1 MTLTKTDFIAYL
13 DSPRHLWAIKN
24 QDSIF
29 AATLKSDCIS
39 DATLSSLSSQMKHN
53 KIGEKEIGVYLQHL
67 FEQGYEVENLAEQ
80 YIQKHLV
87 PQYHAKSRQ
96 AEATEENLLLQPTHT
111 EEHYEARIDVL
122 ILNPETGKWDM
133 YEIKSST
140 KVDKTHK
147 YDATFQYLVFKQK
160 YELGDIYILHL
171 DKEYVRKGEISLS
184 EIFIS
189 ESVNEFV
196 EELKDEVIQLR
207 YEAYL
212 TAQAEDMNKAIACI
226 RPKTCPCLSLCHPDL
241 PKYSI
246 YDVNHLTGNE
256 GKIRDLE
263 ANGIKSVYDIPL
275 DFELSDKQRF
285 QVDVAQSK
293 NVHIDKPAIIQ
304 RLSELEYPLYF
315 LDYETF
321 NPAVPMFDGYKPF
334 DQMTFQYS
342 LHVLR
347 DEDSDKLESS
357 SANAS
362 ADLRHHE
369 FIETEQI
376 DPIPN
381 LIESLKQNIGNTGSI
396 IVWNKSFEATQNK
409 RMGEIYPE
417 HAEFCENINNRIFD
431 LMEIFRDQ
439 LYADPKFKGSYS
451 IKKVLPVLVPELTY
465 EGMEIGD
472 GATAMAN
479 WNEMV
484 YGEGLNKDEREKTK
498 QDLLKYC
505 ELDTLAMYKIWKVL
519 SDKFFS

>member
-1 MTLTKTDFIAYL
+1 MKLTKTDFIAYL
-13 DSPRHLWAIKN
+13 DSPRHLWAI
-24 QDSIF
+24 
-29 AATLKSDCIS
+29 
-39 DATLSSLSSQMKHN
+39 KHN

-67 FEQGYEVENLAEQ
+67 FEQGYEVERLAEQ
-80 YIQKHLV
+80 YIQKHLI
-87 PQYHAKSRQ
+87 PQYHATMPKIRQ
-96 AEATEENLLLQPTHT
+96 EGRQTKTRDENLLLQPTYID
-111 EEHYEARIDVL
+111 EHYEARTDVL
-122 ILNPETGKWDM
+122 ILNPKTGKWDM

-160 YELGDIYILHL
+160 FELGEIYILHL
-171 DKEYVRKGEISLS
+171 DKEYIREGEISLS
-184 EIFIS
+184 DLFIA
-189 ESVNEFV
+189 ENVNEFV

-207 YEAYL
+207 YEASL
-212 TAQAEDMNKAIACI
+212 TAQAEDMNKAVACI
-226 RPKTCPCLSLCHPDL
+226 RPKTCPCLSLCHQDL

-256 GKIRDLE
+256 SKIRDLE
-263 ANGIKSVYDIPL
+263 ADGIKSVYDIPL
-275 DFELSDKQRF
+275 DFELSAKQRY

-293 NVHIDKPAIIQ
+293 RVHIDKPSIAEK
-304 RLSELEYPLYF
+304 LAELEYPLYF

-334 DQMTFQYS
+334 GQMTFQYS
-342 LHVLR
+342 LHVLKDKES
-347 DEDSDKLESS
+347 DELESS
-357 SANAS
+357 SAKAT
-362 ADLRHHE
+362 ADLRHYE
-369 FIETEQI
+369 FIETGQI

-381 LIESLKQNIGNTGSI
+381 LIKSLKQNIGETGSI

-417 HAEFCENINNRIFD
+417 YADFCENMNNRIFD

-465 EGMEIGD
+465 EEMDIGD

-484 YGEGLNKDEREKTK
+484 YGEDLSDKEREKIRK
-498 QDLLKYC
+498 DLLKYC
-505 ELDTLAMYKIWKVL
+505 ELDTLAMYEIYL
-519 SDKFFS
+519 SLVNL